1 MSAVLQMLAGLVAVI
16 ATIAGCA
23 WLARRAGLAQ
33 ASRGQLMKVVSA
45 IHLGARERVVVVE
58 LQDQWLVLGIA
69 PGRVSA
75 LATLPRGAV
84 PEGAGGGALAS
95 GAAGFAALLDKARK
109 HAAR

>member
-1 MSAVLQMLAGLVAVI
+1 MSALLQMLAGLVAVI

-75 LATLPRGAV
+75 LASLPRAELS
-84 PEGAGGGALAS
+84 PQAQDAID
-95 GAAGFAALLDKARK
+95 FRQLLSKVKRNAPL
-109 HAAR
+109 